1 MGAGFVA
8 STTAYALMMSRMAAE
23 IVLIDR
29 DEHRAEGDVNDSRD
43 AEVFSHATRILVGDF
58 SDCCSA
64 DTTIITAGVSQS
76 GQRSRMEE
84 LRDTGATLRGL
95 VSEVCPQN
103 PRGILLVAW
112 NPVDVLC
119 QLICGRKADLNEA
132 GLWPNPLHKRRI

>member
-29 DEHRAEGDVNDSRD
+29 DEHRAEGHVNDSHD
-43 AEVFSHATRILVGDF
+43 AEVLSHATSILVGDF

-95 VSEVCPQN
+95 VSEVCLQN
-103 PRGILLVAW
+103 PCGILLVAW
-112 NPVDVLC
+112 NPVDGLC
-119 QLICGRKADLNEA
+119 LLNRGRKADLNEA
-132 GLWPNPLHKRRI
+132 GLRPNPLHKRRI